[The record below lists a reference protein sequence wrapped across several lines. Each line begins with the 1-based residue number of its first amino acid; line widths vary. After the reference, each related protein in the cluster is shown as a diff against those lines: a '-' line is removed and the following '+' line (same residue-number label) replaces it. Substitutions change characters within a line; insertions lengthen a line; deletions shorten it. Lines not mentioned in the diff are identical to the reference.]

1 MGSLFSAVECLSHS
15 PTVKQQHPE
24 QFWLPGLPSSALCSF
39 CLSTLRHTYATR
51 CSCSLAAVPPSYSYS
66 VLCPLSTSATQSKS
80 ISLGHTPHTITLS
93 RTHHTI
99 TLSRTHTSHHH
110 THGHTSH
117 HHTLTLSH
125 SHTITLTPQ
134 ALPAALPLADRSML
148 PSGGKHER
156 HAAGNQPPATGG
168 LPAGPA
174 ERGRW
179 GRSAGPAE
187 GGRWD

>member
-39 CLSTLRHTYATR
+39 CLSTLRHTCATR
-51 CSCSLAAVPPSYSYS
+51 CSCNLAAVPPSYSYS
-66 VLCPLSTSATQSKS
+66 VHCPLSTSATQSKS
-80 ISLGHTPHTITLS
+80 ISLA
-93 RTHHTI
+93 
-99 TLSRTHTSHHH
+99 HTSHHH
-110 THGHTSH
+110 TLMDTHSH

-134 ALPAALPLADRSML
+134 ALPAALPLADCSML

-156 HAAGNQPPATGG
+156 HAAGNQPPAAGG

-174 ERGRW
+174 ERGRR

>member
-39 CLSTLRHTYATR
+39 CLSTLPHTYATR

-93 RTHHTI
+93 RTH
-99 TLSRTHTSHHH
+99 
-110 THGHTSH
+110 TSH
-117 HHTLTLSH
+117 HHTLTDTPHHHTLTDTHLTPSH
-125 SHTITLTPQ
+125 SHTITLSHYHPH
-134 ALPAALPLADRSML
+134 PPGS
-148 PSGGKHER
+148 PSCSSPR
-156 HAAGNQPPATGG
+156 
-168 LPAGPA
+168 
-174 ERGRW
+174 
-179 GRSAGPAE
+179 
-187 GGRWD
+187 